1 MRFGLGPFPLR
12 GTRWTEVAAEAEAGG
27 FDAVWAGEEAAGRA
41 GAVTTAAY
49 VGQHTCLRVGAI
61 VEFGLYHPLR
71 LAEDV
76 AVADLCVGGRLELAL
91 TPPKQATAHRY
102 GVEVRTDELEDDLLL
117 FLALLSGAPVRWEGL
132 RRVPAQLPDNDPGP
146 SMIALNPRCA
156 QPRMPIWL
164 LGWPRWF
171 HQIAEVRGLGL
182 MTRDVSDV
190 IPARNMLPAGW
201 IGRADPNEAEVSAAA
216 AAGAGYMIVP
226 ATGSG
231 VSAISRLMPALRMP
245 GLPDWVLAE

>member
-12 GTRWTEVAAEAEAGG
+12 GTRWTEVAAAAEAGG
-27 FDAVWAGEEAAGRA
+27 FDAVWAGEEASGRA
-41 GAVTTAAY
+41 GAVTAAAY

-91 TPPKQATAHRY
+91 TPPHEAASSRY
-102 GVEVRTDELEDDLLL
+102 HLDVRADELEDDLLL
-117 FLALLSGAPVRWEGL
+117 FLAALSGAPVKWDGR
-132 RRVPAQLPDNDPGP
+132 RRVPAQLPENDPGP
-146 SMIALNPRCA
+146 PMIALNPRCA

-171 HQIAEVRGLGL
+171 QQLAEVRGLGL
-182 MTRDVSDV
+182 MSRDVSDLV
-190 IPARNMLPAGW
+190 TTRNMLPAGW
-201 IGRADPNEAEVSAAA
+201 IGRAEPEKDELSAAA
-216 AAGAGYMIVP
+216 AAGTGYVIVP
-226 ATGSG
+226 ATGPG
-231 VSAISRLMPALRMP
+231 VSAMSRLMPALRMP